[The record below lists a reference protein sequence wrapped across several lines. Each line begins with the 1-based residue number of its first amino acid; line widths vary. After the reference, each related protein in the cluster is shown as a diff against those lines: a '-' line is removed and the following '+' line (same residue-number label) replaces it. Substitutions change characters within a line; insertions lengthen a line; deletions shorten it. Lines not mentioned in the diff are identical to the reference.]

1 MILIYLIESDMKV
14 LCYMFL
20 IYLIVGTLAIIG
32 VSIYTILTYK
42 RDKSK
47 KSNYGY
53 PYLGFNN
60 PLMDGFE

>member
-1 MILIYLIESDMKV
+1 MKILCVI
-14 LCYMFL
+14 FL
-20 IYLIVGTLAIIG
+20 IYLIVGTLAFIG
-32 VSIYTILTYK
+32 GSIYAILTYK

>member
-1 MILIYLIESDMKV
+1 MKILCDI
-14 LCYMFL
+14 FL
-20 IYLIVGTLAIIG
+20 IYLILGTLMIIG
-32 VSIYTILTYK
+32 GAIYSILTYK
-42 RDKSK
+42 KDKSK